1 MPENNIPQPTLD
13 DLRQAEERRAR
24 NLVAAQRGVQAAA
37 VQRQRFILNTEIQ
50 DVNADNI
57 VAVDPRNANNLWA
70 EFTTAVAEERRAKA
84 AMETDKTI
92 WQYFGIIPMRE
103 AAAAMKSHPNAN
115 IYGIELEIEG
125 WPMPLEESSAT
136 GFRFTTDGSLR
147 NSGIEAISLPN
158 SKEGT
163 LKCAKMLWDKYGIN
177 EHNFSER
184 TSIHV
189 HANVLNFTTSHLQTL
204 MLVYATLEDLLFEF
218 IGQERYKN
226 IFCVPWSEAGVS
238 VARLKSILE
247 SPRGWQKYTALNL
260 APVRVQGTVE
270 FRHMEGHANIER
282 LTNWLNIIDDI
293 MTFSV
298 NNKFDDVYKVV
309 SSLNNTSEY
318 SAWAASVLK
327 SSIHIFN
334 SESIRTKLARG
345 VIEAKLTAI

>member
-1 MPENNIPQPTLD
+1 MPENNTPQEVADGVEQL
-13 DLRQAEERRAR
+13 RAR
-24 NLVAAQRGVQAAA
+24 DAAARGVEAAA
-37 VQRQRFILNTEIQ
+37 FQRQRFIFNTGVQ
-50 DVNADNI
+50 GLNADQVI
-57 VAVDPRNANNLWA
+57 VDDPVVRNANNLWA
-70 EFTTAVAEERRAKA
+70 EFTAVAAAEKRMREESEVA
-84 AMETDKTI
+84 DKTI
-92 WQYFGIIPMRE
+92 WQYFGITPMRE
-103 AAAAMKSHPNAN
+103 AVAAMKSHPNAN
-115 IYGIELEIEG
+115 VYGIELEIEG
-125 WPMPLEESSAT
+125 WPMPMEESSAT

-177 EHNFSER
+177 ERNFSER

-189 HANVLNFTTSHLQTL
+189 HANVLNFNTKNLQTL

-260 APVRVQGTVE
+260 APVRTQGTVE
-270 FRHMEGHANIER
+270 FRHMEGHANIDR

-293 MTFSV
+293 LTFSM

-327 SSIHIFN
+327 NSIHIFN
-334 SESIRTKLARG
+334 PESIRTKLARG